1 MLFFVSCSCEPSTY
15 LLNPK
20 FKAEARKP
28 IRTAESFL
36 PLITAYLK
44 TRNRLYLGVGLFSL
58 MAIMKMRDAS
68 VKPKA
73 HSFRLKEL

>member
-1 MLFFVSCSCEPSTY
+1 
-15 LLNPK
+15 
-20 FKAEARKP
+20 
-28 IRTAESFL
+28 
-36 PLITAYLK
+36 
-44 TRNRLYLGVGLFSL
+44 LGVGLFSL